1 MMNDSQIQ
9 SEISG
14 EREAD
19 DRLHEDTTTRYHIKD
34 ILDKNSQ
41 QFWND
46 VKTKLISKDRQD
58 AVDMIE
64 ETLSKYYA
72 LKPNASLY
80 FHTSNL
86 NITFRNDL
94 LIKICI
100 VIFRTHKTV
109 R

>member
-9 SEISG
+9 SG

-19 DRLHEDTTTRYHIKD
+19 DRLHEDSKTSFYIKD

-46 VKTKLISKDRQD
+46 VKAKFISKDRQD
-58 AVDMIE
+58 AIDMIE

-72 LKPNASLY
+72 FKADTSLI
-80 FHTSNL
+80 FH
-86 NITFRNDL
+86 NINVTFRNDL

-100 VIFRTHKTV
+100 VIFRAHKTV

>member
-14 EREAD
+14 QKEAD
-19 DRLHEDTTTRYHIKD
+19 DRLHEDRTTSYYIKD

-46 VKTKLISKDRQD
+46 VKAKFISKDRQD
-58 AVDMIE
+58 AIDMIE

-72 LKPNASLY
+72 LKADTSLI
-80 FHTSNL
+80 FHN
-86 NITFRNDL
+86 NVTFRNDL

-100 VIFRTHKTV
+100 VIFRAHKTV

>member
-1 MMNDSQIQ
+1 MNDSQIQ

-14 EREAD
+14 ERDAD
-19 DRLHEDTTTRYHIKD
+19 ERLYEERTTSLYIKD

-46 VKTKLISKDRQD
+46 VKTKFISKDRQD

-72 LKPNASLY
+72 LKSD
-80 FHTSNL
+80 TSSYCHINV
-86 NITFRNDL
+86 TFRNDF
-94 LIKICI
+94 LITICI

>member
-1 MMNDSQIQ
+1 MNDSQIQ

-14 EREAD
+14 ERDAD
-19 DRLHEDTTTRYHIKD
+19 ERLYEERTTSLYIKD

-46 VKTKLISKDRQD
+46 VKTKFISKDRQD

-72 LKPNASLY
+72 LKSYTSLL
-80 FHTSNL
+80 FHKNKFLSAE
-86 NITFRNDL
+86 FQSSVR
-94 LIKICI
+94 ICI

>member
-19 DRLHEDTTTRYHIKD
+19 DRLHEDRTTSFYIKD

-46 VKTKLISKDRQD
+46 VKTKFISKDRQD

-72 LKPNASLY
+72 LKSDTLLY
-80 FHTSNL
+80 L
-86 NITFRNDL
+86 IGTFRNDL
-94 LIKICI
+94 LIKIFI

>member
-1 MMNDSQIQ
+1 MNDSQIQ

-14 EREAD
+14 EREVD
-19 DRLHEDTTTRYHIKD
+19 DRSREDGTTSFYIKD
-34 ILDKNSQ
+34 IFDKNSQ

-46 VKTKLISKDRQD
+46 VKTKFISKDRQD

-72 LKPNASLY
+72 LKSDTSLY

-86 NITFRNDL
+86 NVTFINDL

-100 VIFRTHKTV
+100 VISRAHKTV

>member
-1 MMNDSQIQ
+1 MNDSQIQ
-9 SEISG
+9 SEIPG
-14 EREAD
+14 EREVD
-19 DRLHEDTTTRYHIKD
+19 DRMHEDRTTSFHIKD

-46 VKTKLISKDRQD
+46 VKTKFISKDRQD

-72 LKPNASLY
+72 LKSDTSLY
-80 FHTSNL
+80 CHINV
-86 NITFRNDL
+86 TFRNNL
-94 LIKICI
+94 LIKICT